1 MLQDFNQMIIPYYS
15 PISAKGGRRRRKTRR
30 HKKSKSHSK
39 NTITRRRYHS
49 KIMNSKTFI
58 I

>member
-39 NTITRRRYHS
+39 NTRTRRRYHS
-49 KIMNSKTFI
+49 
-58 I
+58 